1 MEKNKLIQSAEAAAY
16 EIVSK
21 MIDSGYIDSEP
32 EGLQW
37 EHEITEIIRNTFGI

>member
-1 MEKNKLIQSAEAAAY
+1 MKNKNIEKAEAAAY

-21 MIDSGYIDSEP
+21 MIDSGYIESEP

-37 EHEITEIIRNTFGI
+37 EHEITEIIKNKFGI